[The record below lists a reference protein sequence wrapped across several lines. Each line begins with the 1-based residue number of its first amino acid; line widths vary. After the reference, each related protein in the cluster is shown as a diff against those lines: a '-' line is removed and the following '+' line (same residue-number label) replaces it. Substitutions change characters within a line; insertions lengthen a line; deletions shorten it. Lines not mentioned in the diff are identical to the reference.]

1 MCASADTTQNM
12 TYCRGQ
18 LKMDD
23 LLTPYVSQ
31 NLFLPKAFV
40 DEFLEALVS
49 RKDDGIEPFAR
60 QIDLWWTALM
70 IGVALDKRTTM
81 PEQDQL
87 SKLGTGHI
95 FARDQWRIVNLE
107 LIVLA
112 KEGEEVCA
120 TPSKVLAIGHEYMMT
135 GLEWMAEKLRAHSNP
150 TLKLMTEIESIL
162 PQP

>member
-1 MCASADTTQNM
+1 
-12 TYCRGQ
+12 
-18 LKMDD
+18 MDD
-23 LLTPYVSQ
+23 FLTPYVSL

-60 QIDLWWTALM
+60 QIDLWWSALI
-70 IGVALDKRTTM
+70 IGVALDKRTPM
-81 PEQDQL
+81 PAQDPL
-87 SKLGTGHI
+87 SKFQTGQI

-120 TPSKVLAIGHEYMMT
+120 TPSKVLDIGHEYMMT
-135 GLEWMAEKLRAHSNP
+135 GLEWMTEKLRASSNP

>member
-1 MCASADTTQNM
+1 
-12 TYCRGQ
+12 
-18 LKMDD
+18 
-23 LLTPYVSQ
+23 
-31 NLFLPKAFV
+31 
-40 DEFLEALVS
+40 
-49 RKDDGIEPFAR
+49 
-60 QIDLWWTALM
+60 M

-87 SKLGTGHI
+87 SKRGTGHI

>member
-1 MCASADTTQNM
+1 MA
-12 TYCRGQ
+12 
-18 LKMDD
+18 D

-31 NLFLPKAFV
+31 DLFLLKAFV
-40 DEFLEALVS
+40 EEFREELVS
-49 RKDDGIEPFAR
+49 RTADGTEPFPM

-70 IGVALDKRTTM
+70 IGVALDKRTPM
-81 PEQDQL
+81 PGHDQL
-87 SKLGTGHI
+87 SKFNTGAI

-112 KEGEEVCA
+112 KEGEEVCV
-120 TPSKVLAIGHEYMMT
+120 TPSKVLAVGHEYMMT
-135 GLEWMAEKLRAHSNP
+135 GLEWMTEKLRTSTNP

>member
-1 MCASADTTQNM
+1 MA
-12 TYCRGQ
+12 
-18 LKMDD
+18 D

-60 QIDLWWTALM
+60 QIDLWWSALI
-70 IGVALDKRTTM
+70 IGVALDKRTPM
-81 PEQDQL
+81 PAQDPL
-87 SKLGTGHI
+87 SKFQTGQI

-120 TPSKVLAIGHEYMMT
+120 NPSKVLDIGHEYMMT
-135 GLEWMAEKLRAHSNP
+135 GLEWMTEKLRASSNP
-150 TLKLMTEIESIL
+150 TLKLMTEIESLL